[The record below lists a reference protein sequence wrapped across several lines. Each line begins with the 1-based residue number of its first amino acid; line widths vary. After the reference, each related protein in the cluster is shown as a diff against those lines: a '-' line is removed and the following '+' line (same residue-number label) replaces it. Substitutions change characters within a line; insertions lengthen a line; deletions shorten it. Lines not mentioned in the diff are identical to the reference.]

1 MTPARSATTAA
12 ASAASLAALAVLLL
26 TACGGDVSWC
36 GSSGRDGGHV
46 AIGYNTDPPR
56 CPQPRREEVKE
67 ASLAALTAGLRIS
80 AAPLSPTPEP
90 TSESAP

>member
-1 MTPARSATTAA
+1 MTPARSAVTA
-12 ASAASLAALAVLLL
+12 AASLAALAVLLL

-46 AIGYNTDPPR
+46 ANGYNTDPPH

-80 AAPLSPTPEP
+80 AAPLSRPPEP

>member
-1 MTPARSATTAA
+1 MTPARSAATAA

-46 AIGYNTDPPR
+46 AIGYNTDPARLLREARVSGWSGPKVSQAWVTESVRQRASCDIPR
-56 CPQPRREEVKE
+56 LV
-67 ASLAALTAGLRIS
+67 A
-80 AAPLSPTPEP
+80 
-90 TSESAP
+90 

>member
-1 MTPARSATTAA
+1 MTLHTPAPKLLSVI
-12 ASAASLAALAVLLL
+12 AALSALLL
-26 TACGGDVSWC
+26 TACGGDVAWC
-36 GSSGRDGGHV
+36 GSSGRDGGRL
-46 AIGYNTDPPR
+46 AFGYNTNPAYG
-56 CPQPRREEVKE
+56 PQPRREEVKE